1 MPNFVTSRGEWLEVQ
16 KSGPK
21 NIISDILSI
30 TPSHRS
36 HSQNMILTHWI
47 MDCWNIAGI
56 DIIIFGTA
64 NCDSFVV
71 VAVVVAVVCVKL

>member
-1 MPNFVTSRGEWLEVQ
+1 
-16 KSGPK
+16 
-21 NIISDILSI
+21 
-30 TPSHRS
+30 
-36 HSQNMILTHWI
+36 

-71 VAVVVAVVCVKL
+71 VAVVVAVVFVKL